1 MQRKRNPSTWDR
13 WTDPRDP
20 GVRALV
26 WLVIGLCLLWIMPGA
41 LCFLALTLPLLL
53 FVRPG

>member
-1 MQRKRNPSTWDR
+1 MSGKRNPSTRKR
-13 WTDPRDP
+13 WTDPRNP

-26 WLVIGLCLLWIMPGA
+26 WLVIGLCLLWVVPGA